1 MNEVGGRAHH
11 WHDGVFEFADPG
23 FKRVAPV
30 EEHHFFAAFGY
41 QLVYLFWLEMRSAT
55 DDSIF
60 VNLNFLGYAKRD
72 NFIANPNGEAGE
84 FVAFSLGPFEVD
96 VFERR
101 KLARHSKIR
110 LDRCQR
116 TANRAIDAVF
126 GNDDSTLEIEALTQR
141 TLPQANRIWVCQRR
155 ELVIEEDL
163 CGVDALKFIGVPV
176 IEAFWIDPPL

>member
-1 MNEVGGRAHH
+1 
-11 WHDGVFEFADPG
+11 
-23 FKRVAPV
+23 
-30 EEHHFFAAFGY
+30 
-41 QLVYLFWLEMRSAT
+41 MRSAT
-55 DDSIF
+55 DDSVF
-60 VNLNFLGYAKRD
+60 VNLNFLGYSKRD

-84 FVAFSLGPFEVD
+84 FVNFSLGQFEVD

-126 GNDDSTLEIEALTQR
+126 GDDDATLEVETLTQCA
-141 TLPQANRIWVCQRR
+141 LPQTNRVWVCQRR

-163 CGVDALKFIGVPV
+163 CGVDVLKFIGVTV
-176 IEAFWIDPPL
+176 IEAFWIDLPL